1 MSARSHGRF
10 GLLGVALTALLGVG
24 AQPPTSPSDLLRVP
38 AFKAALDLARQS
50 ESETLADGIRFCE
63 VPAPTFKE
71 AARAELL
78 RRSFQQ
84 FGLKNVRLDRA
95 GNVLGDRPGTQARP
109 HVVLSAHLDTVFPEG
124 TSVAVK
130 RTGTMLRGAGI
141 GDDCRG
147 LAVLVAVARALRDA
161 NVQTSGSITFVA
173 TVGEEGL
180 GDLKGSKELFGVGR
194 TDSGAGARATNI
206 DKFVSID
213 GTGLGVTNIGVGS
226 LRYRVTF
233 RGPGGHSFAAFGV
246 PSAIDAMGRA
256 IAKISDFQVPK
267 NPATTFAVGRVG
279 GGTSVNSIAADA
291 WMEVDLRSVEPG
303 PLAALEVALR
313 RAVELGVT
321 EENERWNAPRTI
333 TAAFE
338 RVGER
343 PAGKT
348 PSDSAIVRTAE
359 AVSKALGFPFTLH
372 ESSTDSN
379 VPMSLGIPAVTIGGG
394 GRGFDAHAPSES
406 FDTSDSWMGTQRA
419 LLLTIALAQ

>member
-1 MSARSHGRF
+1 MSARLHGRL
-10 GLLGVALTALLGVG
+10 GLFCAALAALLGVG
-24 AQPPTSPSDLLRVP
+24 AQPPTSPTDLLRVP
-38 AFKAALDLARQS
+38 AVRAALDLARAA
-50 ESETLADGIRFCE
+50 ESETLADEIRFCE

-84 FGLKNVRLDRA
+84 LGLKNVRLDRA
-95 GNVLGDRPGTQARP
+95 GNVLGDRLGTGARP

-124 TSVAVK
+124 TTVAVS
-130 RTGTMLRGAGI
+130 RAGTMLRGPGI

-147 LAVLVAVARALRDA
+147 LAVLIAVARALRDA
-161 NVQTSGSITFVA
+161 NVQTPGLITFVA

-180 GDLKGSKELFGVGR
+180 GDLKGSKELFGVSR
-194 TDSGAGARATNI
+194 TNGPAGARSIDI

-213 GTGLGVTNIGVGS
+213 GTGLGVTNVGVGS
-226 LRYRVTF
+226 VRYRVTF
-233 RGPGGHSFAAFGV
+233 KGPGGHSFAAFGV
-246 PSAIDAMGRA
+246 PSPIDAMGRA

-279 GGTSVNSIAADA
+279 GGTSVNSIAAEA

-303 PLAALEVALR
+303 PLAALEAGLR

-321 EENERWNAPRTI
+321 EENERWNVPRTI
-333 TAAFE
+333 TAALE
-338 RVGER
+338 RVGDR

-348 PSDSAIVRTAE
+348 PPDSAIVRAAE

-379 VPMSLGIPAVTIGGG
+379 VPMSLGIPAITIGGG
-394 GRGFDAHAPSES
+394 GRGYDAHAPSES